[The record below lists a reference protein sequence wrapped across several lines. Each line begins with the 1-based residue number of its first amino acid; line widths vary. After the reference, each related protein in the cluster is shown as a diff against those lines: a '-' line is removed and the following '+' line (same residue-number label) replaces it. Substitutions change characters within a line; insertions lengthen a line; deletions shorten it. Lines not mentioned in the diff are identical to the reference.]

1 MYGINCFYCT
11 FLPLSAMSSF
21 LFLITISTSTSLT
34 SFPNNSRTI
43 SCPTQTTHSLDL
55 IRYASIVVYLF
66 SELSR
71 SLLGNSLP
79 ATLIHS
85 FLLLLWLL
93 GFLGCIRLCLGLFC
107 LGFPIIS
114 VNYHEIH
121 DLATAHHSCLVMN
134 TTMHKTVQGKY
145 NFNTMQ
151 HNILFSVMVL
161 FTNPFHFVRIH
172 GPSTSS
178 EVGATLSKGF
188 KGLVFML
195 YISLTT
201 DRYTMQ
207 IQAGVICSYIAPSI
221 VVLFSTI
228 SPMKNQLTFS
238 GSNRG

>member
-1 MYGINCFYCT
+1 MRMLCMYIQYRFTCFHCT

-43 SCPTQTTHSLDL
+43 SCPTQNTHHFQDL
-55 IRYASIVVYLF
+55 IRYTGIVVYLF

-121 DLATAHHSCLVMN
+121 DLVPAHHSCFVMN
-134 TTMHKTVQGKY
+134 TTMHKTVQVK
-145 NFNTMQ
+145 NVLNTMQ
-151 HNILFSVMVL
+151 NNILFSL
-161 FTNPFHFVRIH
+161 I
-172 GPSTSS
+172 
-178 EVGATLSKGF
+178 
-188 KGLVFML
+188 
-195 YISLTT
+195 
-201 DRYTMQ
+201 
-207 IQAGVICSYIAPSI
+207 
-221 VVLFSTI
+221 
-228 SPMKNQLTFS
+228 
-238 GSNRG
+238 